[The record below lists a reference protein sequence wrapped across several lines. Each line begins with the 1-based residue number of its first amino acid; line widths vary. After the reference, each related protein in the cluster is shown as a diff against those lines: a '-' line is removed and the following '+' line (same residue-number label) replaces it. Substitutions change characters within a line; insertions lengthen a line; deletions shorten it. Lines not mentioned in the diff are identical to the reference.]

1 MLFPEFPKVVEL
13 LLMHYLLQKE
23 VIIDFNLFKLLFI
36 LIVATSDIPFIHKI
50 PCLKQTLKKVNQAT
64 QVRSSRHN

>member
-1 MLFPEFPKVVEL
+1 LVIWKGMLFPEFPKVVEL

-36 LIVATSDIPFIHKI
+36 LIVATSDIPFIYW
-50 PCLKQTLKKVNQAT
+50 
-64 QVRSSRHN
+64 

>member
-1 MLFPEFPKVVEL
+1 MKWNDLSLVIWKGMLLPEFPKVVEL

-36 LIVATSDIPFIHKI
+36 LIVATSDIPFIYW
-50 PCLKQTLKKVNQAT
+50 
-64 QVRSSRHN
+64 